1 MISLLGN
8 LESWRLGG
16 NTTAHDLRQT
26 APLADVDKIAAVVKA
41 QQHY

>member
-8 LESWRLGG
+8 LESWRPGG

-26 APLADVDKIAAVVKA
+26 GPLADADKIATVAKA
-41 QQHY
+41 LQN